1 MVALPIKTCY
11 DETTD
16 TSTAEQLSLS
26 LRYYDQKLNDIRED
40 FLTFIE
46 TVSCTGETTLNIILD
61 YLTTHN
67 LLFYNC
73 VGHAYDGGSNM
84 AGIYEELY
92 IPIVNTL
99 DKFRY
104 GILKDSLAEQLYH
117 VITNFQ
123 HIISTCIS
131 CFLLSDIVPVSRM
144 LQTETLD
151 FYSIMCLKSERI
163 ILLSKLQP
171 KVIVNEKPF
180 ELTKHLLKQFAD
192 RTPSPLQLNSE
203 LGRWQE
209 NVMICLK

>member
-1 MVALPIKTCY
+1 
-11 DETTD
+11 ETTD